1 MDYKKLYE
9 DALERAKKG
18 LALDKVFPELNE
30 DEETKEIIAWLGKG
44 AEQIKPYWVNGKG
57 VFVPVINKIVGMENL
72 GEMSWDKAIKK
83 GEIGSRRDWRFI
95 VAWKEEINAL
105 LEAHGCDILEDVWYW
120 TSDQYNAAHAWIV
133 NLCYGYVFSNSKTT
147 GAQVRLVS
155 AFNLNA

>member
-57 VFVPVINKIVGMENL
+57 VFVPVINKIIGTENL
-72 GEMSWDKAIKK
+72 GEMCWDGAMKK

-105 LEAHGCDILEDVWYW
+105 LEAHGGDILENDWYW
-120 TSDQYNAAHAWIV
+120 TSDQYNATHAWYV
-133 NLCYGYVFSNSKTT
+133 YLYYGHVYNAAKT
-147 GAQVRLVS
+147 GGYQVRLVS